1 MANKP
6 KYIFVSGGVVS
17 SLGKGILSASLGA
30 ILESRDLKVTILKLD
45 PYINLDPGTMSP
57 FQHGEVFVTDDGS
70 ETDLDLGHYERF
82 LNSKMSNKNNFTAGQ
97 VYEDV
102 LRRERKGEFL
112 GTTVQVIPHITDEI
126 KKRIENGAK
135 GNDVAIVEIG
145 GTVGDIESQP
155 FLEAIRQMKLELGS
169 SRALLAHLTL
179 VPYLSSSGE
188 TKTKPTQHSVKSLLS
203 HGLQA
208 DLLICRSEQKLSKA
222 DCSKIALFTNVEA
235 ECVFTLPDVD
245 SIHSIPLMM
254 HSQGLDKQI
263 TDKLKLKCGRAKLSQ
278 WKKVSSLEKERKGK
292 TTIAMVGKYTELAD
306 AYKSVNEAL
315 VHAGIHNKTE
325 VEIQYYDSEQ
335 FKEGIKNFKA
345 DGILIPGGFGNRGI
359 EGMINMAK
367 YARTKQIPYFGI
379 CLGMQ
384 IAVIEFARNVL
395 KIKADSTEFNKKT
408 PNPVIALITE
418 WMDEDGLI
426 HMRSEKSE
434 KGGTM
439 RLGSQV
445 CNLKK
450 GSKMAKLYKKAKIS
464 ERHRH
469 RYEFNNNYLPLY
481 EKGGMKIIGKSE
493 NNSLVE
499 AIELK
504 GHKWFIGC
512 QFHPEFTS
520 DPREGHPLFKGFVKA
535 AKKH

>member
-6 KYIFVSGGVVS
+6 KYVFVSGGVVS

-30 ILESRDLKVTILKLD
+30 ILESRGLKVTILKLD

-57 FQHGEVFVTDDGS
+57 FQHGEVFVTEDGS

-82 LNSKMSNKNNFTAGQ
+82 LNSKMSHKNNFTAGQ

-126 KKRIENGAK
+126 KKRIEDGAK

-169 SRALLAHLTL
+169 TRALLAHLTL

-245 SIHSIPLMM
+245 SIHSIPVMM
-254 HSQGLDKQI
+254 HSQGLDRQI
-263 TDKLKLKCGRAKLSQ
+263 TDKLKLRCGRAKLSQ
-278 WKKVSSLEKERKGK
+278 WNKVSSLEKERKGK

-325 VEIQYYDSEQ
+325 VEIKYYDSEQ
-335 FKEGIKNFKA
+335 FKNGIKNFKA

-384 IAVIEFARNVL
+384 IAVIEFARHVL
-395 KIKADSTEFNKKT
+395 KIDADSTEFDKKT

-426 HMRSEKSE
+426 HIRSERSE

-450 GSKMAKLYKKAKIS
+450 NSKMAKLYKKEKIS

-469 RYEFNNNYLPLY
+469 RYEFNNNYLPLF

-504 GHKWFIGC
+504 GHKWFVGC

>member
-30 ILESRDLKVTILKLD
+30 ILESRGLKVTILKLD

-82 LNSKMSNKNNFTAGQ
+82 LNSKMSYKNNFTAGQ

-245 SIHSIPLMM
+245 SIHSIPVMM

-263 TDKLKLKCGRAKLSQ
+263 TDKLKLKCSRAKLSQ

>member
-6 KYIFVSGGVVS
+6 KYVFVSGGVVS

-30 ILESRDLKVTILKLD
+30 ILESRGLKVTILKLD

-57 FQHGEVFVTDDGS
+57 FQHGEVFVTEDGS

-82 LNSKMSNKNNFTAGQ
+82 LNSKMSHKNNFTAGQ
-97 VYEDV
+97 VYEDD

-126 KKRIENGAK
+126 KKRIEDGAK

-169 SRALLAHLTL
+169 TRALLAHLTL

-245 SIHSIPLMM
+245 SIHSIPVMM
-254 HSQGLDKQI
+254 HSQGLDRQI
-263 TDKLKLKCGRAKLSQ
+263 TDKLKLRCGRAKLSQ
-278 WKKVSSLEKERKGK
+278 WNKVSSLEKERKGK

-325 VEIQYYDSEQ
+325 VEIKYYDSEQ
-335 FKEGIKNFKA
+335 FKNGIKNFKA

-395 KIKADSTEFNKKT
+395 KIDADSTEFNKKT

-426 HMRSEKSE
+426 HIRSERSE

-450 GSKMAKLYKKAKIS
+450 NSKMAKLYKKEKIS

-469 RYEFNNNYLPLY
+469 RYEFNNNYLPLF